1 MNILGFYTVVGCT
14 DVSRPESMWYKR
26 EGNEA
31 VIGCE
36 NNDQEWRLICTGNT
50 WQGEV
55 GNCSKTGLNNFHI
68 LHRDNILGHSTLWWI
83 IINFPLCIHT
93 SIGILSE

>member
-1 MNILGFYTVVGCT
+1 MILIVTGCPEL
-14 DVSRPESMWYKR
+14 SRPAHAWYKR

-36 NNDQEWRLICTGNT
+36 NNDQEWRLTCTGNT

-55 GNCSKTGLNNFHI
+55 GNCTETGECFMI
-68 LHRDNILGHSTLWWI
+68 WDMYWV
-83 IINFPLCIHT
+83 CI
-93 SIGILSE
+93 